1 MFSSYL
7 FKSSFE
13 SLISCGEEQTSTSKS
28 FKLTCDK
35 ITVPTNVESALPFQ
49 VLPVT
54 TTTTAQHTTA
64 HNTQGTQ
71 EDAPRRHGAWGPQD
85 RRHDMVV
92 SSLWALQ
99 VIIASHIS
107 HPETF
112 NSKPPTDTHT
122 QALRRVYSLY
132 SRPGKGLANNR
143 ILLAIPVVLQ
153 PKINRKAEA

>member
-1 MFSSYL
+1 
-7 FKSSFE
+7 
-13 SLISCGEEQTSTSKS
+13 
-28 FKLTCDK
+28 
-35 ITVPTNVESALPFQ
+35 
-49 VLPVT
+49 
-54 TTTTAQHTTA
+54 
-64 HNTQGTQ
+64 
-71 EDAPRRHGAWGPQD
+71 
-85 RRHDMVV
+85 MVV